1 MLKKAA
7 IMGMAL
13 LAVTTTAWAQG
24 NEEKKTLTG
33 PSTTALGP
41 WQVVL
46 PDGATAQVEF
56 QPDTNRIMIK
66 TTSKDAQLITSARN
80 LVIVENQD
88 GTVEVTLANGR
99 KVKIKPTNV
108 DIFGRAILDDP
119 GQILILVAGSAIG
132 TVSTDSPA
140 AALAGV
146 VTTPTPL
153 NPVTGPRPETSTVLS
168 PSTPGNLGFGQ

>member
-1 MLKKAA
+1 MPTKGVVV
-7 IMGMAL
+7 GMAL
-13 LAVTTTAWAQG
+13 LAGAGTAWAQG

-46 PDGATAQVEF
+46 ADGAKAEVEF
-56 QPDTNRIMIK
+56 QPDTNRIVIK
-66 TTSKDAQLITSARN
+66 TTAKDAQLITSARY
-80 LVIVENQD
+80 LVIVENED
-88 GTVEVTLANGR
+88 GTVDVTLANGR
-99 KVKIKPTNV
+99 KASIKPKNV
-108 DIFGRAILDDP
+108 DIFGRAIVDDP
-119 GQILILVAGSAIG
+119 GQILLLVRGSAIG
-132 TVSTDSPA
+132 TVATDIPA
-140 AALAGV
+140 AALSGL